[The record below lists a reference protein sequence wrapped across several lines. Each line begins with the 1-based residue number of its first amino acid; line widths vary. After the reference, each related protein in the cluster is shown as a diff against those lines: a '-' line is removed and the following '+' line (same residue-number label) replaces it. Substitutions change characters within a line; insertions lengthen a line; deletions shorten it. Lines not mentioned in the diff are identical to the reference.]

1 MRRAEPRKDNRNRK
15 LVDADET
22 AARRLE
28 ELAKKVRYGG
38 NADHKLN
45 PGDFGI
51 GATGFR
57 RGAESLCESTGILH
71 KAVAQ
76 RLLEQAF
83 LQKMVSRQERDG
95 WPALVWAVVGD
106 DCVVEARLD
115 NKGQGTY
122 HGYPLSRA
130 DAFAEKVL
138 KAWRESDGG
147 PRDG

>member
-38 NADHKLN
+38 NSDHKLN
-45 PGDFGI
+45 PGDFG
-51 GATGFR
+51 
-57 RGAESLCESTGILH
+57 
-71 KAVAQ
+71 
-76 RLLEQAF
+76 
-83 LQKMVSRQERDG
+83 KMVSRQERDG